1 MKAANVFQIEQALDQ
16 PITPQQ
22 RQTAAANNPV
32 AALIAQRLD
41 GLENSF
47 RTKMQTP
54 PPPQGTVMNQYY
66 QWPQQQMAPMGLAQ
80 PGLEELAQQYAA
92 GGLVAFSEGGYADGD
107 SDGDLYD
114 VDGSEG
120 YSGGGDVRGYFGGHG
135 VWLGE
140 DEYDQS
146 VADEPSVGDVGSGVY
161 GLTPHQIAKDKRA
174 EEIIADREEA
184 KNRIERSRQNLDISA
199 GPGDILGTDKLKAA
213 WEDRQLRKAQEAED
227 YYKTTTP
234 PPSRAHAEQP
244 AAVEPSFWDK
254 GARIADAFGQL
265 LANTPDEGDKLK
277 QQLAEKAAK
286 HQAEVDAKEKPGT
299 SVLSPA
305 AWNAA
310 GLPSMLAGYEDAP
323 DVPRTQ
329 GLRQP
334 GEAPVQPSTVVIT
347 DPEHRDTITR
357 ITSPEAGLSAD
368 QQIAALAKYF
378 QTDTSEA
385 MRIKGEMERDNA
397 KANNLDMFA
406 AMMGAIGL
414 GIGTNAPR
422 GQQWGAG
429 LAGLASGLAGAGKQA
444 DARQGKLDE
453 LALKIKE
460 MEGSGTRKAAEMV
473 LGARAKAA
481 AEDAELKKALA
492 VAGVNARGR
501 KEAAQI
507 SAAGKG
513 DSAELK
519 RQELGIKVIDE
530 IQKDIPAEPG
540 SKKWRDIRETRL
552 QAYIAQNPTMADIL
566 KGVIGSGGSTGSSG
580 TQRSMGS
587 FVGGRFTPYG

>member
-66 QWPQQQMAPMGLAQ
+66 QWPQQQQPNQMGLAQ

-92 GGLVAFSEGGYADGD
+92 GGLVAFAEGGYAEDPY
-107 SDGDLYD
+107 YD

-120 YSGGGDVRGYFGGHG
+120 YASGGDVRGHEYPWHI
-135 VWLGE
+135 VGE
-140 DEYDQS
+140 GLDPSVIDEDTYKKIYEDL
-146 VADEPSVGDVGSGVY
+146 PSVGEGDRPPREWGAGETAGMSNDQPWPINPSAIQHPGFDKGRSY
-161 GLTPHQIAKDKRA
+161 LSEAGDYIGDKFTSLRERIAKGEGKVKDAYMRA
-174 EEIIADREEA
+174 L
-184 KNRIERSRQNLDISA
+184 S
-199 GPGDILGTDKLKAA
+199 
-213 WEDRQLRKAQEAED
+213 EAEAEHDMPMMD
-227 YYKTTTP
+227 YIK
-234 PPSRAHAEQP
+234 SLMP
-244 AAVEPSFWDK
+244 AK
-254 GARIADAFGQL
+254 
-265 LANTPDEGDKLK
+265 DEGDKLQDK
-277 QQLAEKAAK
+277 INQKTEEHAARVADMEAPSK
-286 HQAEVDAKEKPGT
+286 GKGQGMSTLQAQDFTP
-299 SVLSPA
+299 SNMPR
-305 AWNAA
+305 

-347 DPEHRDTITR
+347 DPEHRDTISR

-429 LAGLASGLAGAGKQA
+429 LAGLASGLSGASRQA

-492 VAGVNARGR
+492 VANIGR
-501 KEAAQI
+501 SGKVEAAQI

-513 DSAELK
+513 DSGELNRQKLRAE
-519 RQELGIKVIDE
+519 I
-530 IQKDIPAEPG
+530 IQDLTKDIPAEPN
-540 SKKWRDIRETRL
+540 SEKWNTIL
-552 QAYIAQNPTMADIL
+552 NAKLKQYIANNPYAAELLT
-566 KGVIGSGGSTGSSG
+566 GVGGLGGSTGSSG